1 VQQFGES
8 EEMTIQEQDVRS
20 QLENLVLTDA
30 LNSRRMADALREG
43 MTAAL
48 LKKADT
54 MEPRDLIEAIS
65 KIESIPKMAPYR
77 EILDLLAK

>member
-1 VQQFGES
+1 MGAEPSVKE
-8 EEMTIQEQDVRS
+8 

-48 LKKADT
+48 LRKADT
-54 MEPRDLIEAIS
+54 MGPSDIIEAIGR
-65 KIESIPKMAPYR
+65 IESIPKMAPYK
-77 EILDLLAK
+77 EILDLLSK